1 MHTLTQYPSVH
12 ASHLGASAARDVSVL
27 TVNNRLARR
36 LIQLLAQQQSARGQL
51 VAEIP
56 EIMPWSGWVTHQ
68 LGRAGF
74 EELLRPHAR
83 QLDGF
88 EAQLVWAQVIERCE
102 GDDALLDVH
111 QAAAIALGADQLIE
125 EWQIKVSEHE
135 HTEEYDRFRH
145 WRDAYRERLHALD
158 ALDGSTA
165 LTRLIH
171 HVENGLPLPAQVVLA
186 GFTEISPRMGV
197 LLDALVARG
206 VEVSTLVEDYSQAS
220 QVMRVEAITA
230 QAEWQ
235 AAVAWARSKLD
246 EQPSGRF
253 AIVAVSLDA
262 QAAFAR
268 RVLEQGLSD
277 GDGVP
282 LHAFNVAVARPLA
295 DWAACRAA
303 IAWLRTFVLMKEQS
317 GAIPEDLG
325 AALLAGYCIGHST
338 EQGARAM
345 VDAGWRDWQ
354 VSRVSLA
361 SWTSAIEPLHQL
373 SPAWQRAWQDW
384 QAFPRTMALHRWSEA
399 FRATL
404 ATLGYPGRGAQSSA
418 MYQVLEAIDA
428 LLERFESLSA
438 LFPSVQAS
446 EALSTL
452 GRLARATMF
461 QPQRDPHA
469 RLDVLG
475 LLEAEGGQ
483 WDGVW
488 ILGLTDEVLPAA
500 TKPNPL
506 IPMAALRRAQAPRAT
521 PERESQWAQQI
532 FSNLCKVAPAV
543 TVSSPRFEGERE
555 LRPSPLIQG
564 LTPSELIQELSAEAV
579 QRWEPPKLEAWKDDQ
594 GPPLAANEK
603 VQGGVS
609 VLETQAINP
618 LWAFFRYRL
627 GVKGLPAYGELPQMA
642 IRGKF
647 LHGVMERIW
656 ESLRD
661 QSGLQL
667 AIDAETLLPKL
678 KEIVHAVA
686 AKELSA
692 YEITLR
698 DLEVRRGIR
707 VVHDWLL
714 QEANRTPF
722 VVREIEQKR
731 QLNINGLV
739 LDVRLDRL
747 DQLLSEDQGNGT
759 AHLAVI
765 DYKTG
770 QSLPKVLKDWE
781 GARPVNLQVPVY
793 AAMLN
798 AQEGAERVTD
808 NEISALMLVRLH
820 ARGSEAMGL
829 TEHDDLGLK
838 GLKTLTKAKY
848 ADPDWSSMLSRLRAV
863 IDMLAQEF
871 VQGVAVNQSWKEADL
886 AFCDILPLLRYF
898 DQGDEDAQG
907 DSDDDV

>member
-1 MHTLTQYPSVH
+1 
-12 ASHLGASAARDVSVL
+12 
-27 TVNNRLARR
+27 
-36 LIQLLAQQQSARGQL
+36 
-51 VAEIP
+51 
-56 EIMPWSGWVTHQ
+56 
-68 LGRAGF
+68 
-74 EELLRPHAR
+74 
-83 QLDGF
+83 
-88 EAQLVWAQVIERCE
+88 
-102 GDDALLDVH
+102 
-111 QAAAIALGADQLIE
+111 
-125 EWQIKVSEHE
+125 
-135 HTEEYDRFRH
+135 
-145 WRDAYRERLHALD
+145 
-158 ALDGSTA
+158 
-165 LTRLIH
+165 
-171 HVENGLPLPAQVVLA
+171 
-186 GFTEISPRMGV
+186 
-197 LLDALVARG
+197 
-206 VEVSTLVEDYSQAS
+206 
-220 QVMRVEAITA
+220 
-230 QAEWQ
+230 
-235 AAVAWARSKLD
+235 
-246 EQPSGRF
+246 
-253 AIVAVSLDA
+253 VSLDA

-268 RVLEQGLSD
+268 RVLEQGL
-277 GDGVP
+277 GDEEGVP
-282 LHAFNVAVARPLA
+282 VHAFNVAVARPLS

-303 IAWLRTFVLMKEQS
+303 VAWLRTFVLMKEQL
-317 GAIPEDLG
+317 GAAPADLG
-325 AALLAGYCIGHST
+325 AALLSGYCIGHSA

-354 VSRVSLA
+354 VSHVSLA
-361 SWTSAIEPLHQL
+361 AWSSAIEPLHQL
-373 SPAWQRAWQDW
+373 SPAWHRAWQDW
-384 QAFPRTMALHRWSEA
+384 QTLPRSMSLYRWSDV

-404 ATLGYPGRGAQSSA
+404 ATLGFPGRGAQSSA

-438 LFPSVQAS
+438 LFASVQAS
-446 EALSTL
+446 EALSIL
-452 GRLARATMF
+452 GRLARATLF
-461 QPQRDPHA
+461 QPQRDPTA

-532 FSNLCKVAPAV
+532 FANLCKVAPSV

-555 LRPSPLIQG
+555 LRPSPLIQA
-564 LTPSELIQELSAEAV
+564 LAPIEAANDPSLSPFL
-579 QRWEPPKLEAWKDDQ
+579 QWTSPILEVWKDEQ

-642 IRGKF
+642 LRGKF

-667 AIDAETLLPKL
+667 AIDDATLLPQL
-678 KEIVHAVA
+678 ERIVNAVA
-686 AKELSA
+686 TKELSA
-692 YEITLR
+692 YDTTLR
-698 DLEVRRGIR
+698 ELEIGRAIR

-714 QEANRTPF
+714 KEADRAPF
-722 VVREIEQKR
+722 VAQEIEQKR
-731 QLNINGLV
+731 QLNLNGLV

-747 DQLLSEDQGNGT
+747 DHLVSEDQGDGT
-759 AHLAVI
+759 KHLAVI

-770 QSLPKVLKDWE
+770 RSLPSVLKDWE
-781 GARPVNLQVPVY
+781 SARPVNLQVPLY

-798 AQEGAERVTD
+798 AEGGAAREASHR
-808 NEISALMLVRLH
+808 ISALMLVRLH
-820 ARGSEAMGL
+820 ARGSQTVGL
-829 TEHDDLGLK
+829 AEHDEQGLS
-838 GLKTLTKAKY
+838 GLKTLSKAKY
-848 ADPDWSSMLSRLRAV
+848 ADADWSCLLERLRAV

-871 VQGVAVNQSWKEADL
+871 VQGKAVNQSWKGADL

-898 DQGDEDAQG
+898 DQSEEDTQEG
-907 DSDDDV
+907 SDDDA

>member
-1 MHTLTQYPSVH
+1 MHTLTQYPTVY
-12 ASHLGASAARDVSVL
+12 ASNLGANAARDVSVL
-27 TVNNRLARR
+27 TVNNRLARG

-68 LGRAGF
+68 LDRAGF

-102 GDDALLDVH
+102 GDDALLDVY

-125 EWQIKVSEHE
+125 EWQIKVFEHE
-135 HTEEYDRFRH
+135 HTEEYDQFRQ

-158 ALDGSTA
+158 ALDASTA

-171 HVENGLPLPAQVVLA
+171 HVEGGLPLPAKILLA

-206 VEVSTLVEDYSQAS
+206 VEVSTLVEDFSQTS
-220 QVMRVEAITA
+220 QIVRVEAATA
-230 QAEWQ
+230 QSEWE
-235 AAVAWARSKLD
+235 AAVAWARAQLD
-246 EQPSGRF
+246 SQPSGRF

-268 RVLEQGLSD
+268 RVLEQGL
-277 GDGVP
+277 GDAEGVP
-282 LHAFNVAVARPLA
+282 VHAFNVAVARPLS

-303 IAWLRTFVLMKEQS
+303 VAWLRTFVLMKEQL
-317 GAIPEDLG
+317 GAAPADLG
-325 AALLAGYCIGHST
+325 AALLSGYCIGHSA

-354 VSRVSLA
+354 VSHVSFA
-361 SWTSAIEPLHQL
+361 AWTSALESLHQL

-384 QAFPRTMALHRWSEA
+384 QTLPRSMALHRWSEV

-404 ATLGYPGRGAQSSA
+404 ATLGFPGRGALSSA
-418 MYQVLEAIDA
+418 LYQVLEAIDA

-438 LFPSVQAS
+438 LFASVQAS
-446 EALSTL
+446 EALSIL

-461 QPQRDPHA
+461 QPQRDPTA

-506 IPMAALRRAQAPRAT
+506 IPMAALRRAKAPRAT

-532 FSNLCKVAPAV
+532 FANLCKVAPSV

-555 LRPSPLIQG
+555 LRPSPLIQALAPIEAANDPS
-564 LTPSELIQELSAEAV
+564 LTPSL
-579 QRWEPPKLEAWKDDQ
+579 RWASPILEVWKDEQ

-627 GVKGLPAYGELPQMA
+627 GVKGLPAYGELPQMTL
-642 IRGKF
+642 RGKF

-667 AIDAETLLPKL
+667 AIDDATLLPQLEK
-678 KEIVHAVA
+678 IVNAVA
-686 AKELSA
+686 TKELSA
-692 YEITLR
+692 YDTTLR
-698 DLEVRRGIR
+698 ELEMGRAIR
-707 VVHDWLL
+707 VVHEWLL
-714 QEANRTPF
+714 KEADRAPF

-731 QLNINGLV
+731 QLNLSGLV
-739 LDVRLDRL
+739 LEIRLDRL
-747 DQLLSEDQGNGT
+747 DHLVSEDQGDGT
-759 AHLAVI
+759 THLAVI

-770 QSLPKVLKDWE
+770 RSLPSILKDWE
-781 GARPVNLQVPVY
+781 SARPVNLQVPLY

-798 AQEGAERVTD
+798 AEGGAVGDAD
-808 NEISALMLVRLH
+808 NRISALMLVRLH
-820 ARGSEAMGL
+820 ARGSQAVGL
-829 TEHDDLGLK
+829 AEHDELGLS
-838 GLKTLTKAKY
+838 GLKTLSKAKY
-848 ADPDWSSMLSRLRAV
+848 ADADWSCLLERLRVV

-871 VQGVAVNQSWKEADL
+871 VQGKAVNQSWKGADL

-898 DQGDEDAQG
+898 DQSEEDTQEG
-907 DSDDDV
+907 SDDDA

>member
-1 MHTLTQYPSVH
+1 MHTLTQYPTVL
-12 ASHLGASAARDVSVL
+12 ASNLGANAAQDVSVL

-51 VAEIP
+51 VTEIP

-74 EELLRPHAR
+74 EESLRPHAR

-111 QAAAIALGADQLIE
+111 QAAAIALAADQLIE
-125 EWQIKVSEHE
+125 EWQIKVFEHE
-135 HTEEYDRFRH
+135 YTEEYDQFRR

-158 ALDGSTA
+158 ALDASTA

-171 HVENGLPLPAQVVLA
+171 HVESGLPVPAQVVLA

-206 VEVSTLVEDYSQAS
+206 VEVSTLVEDFSQTS
-220 QVMRVEAITA
+220 QVIRVEVATA

-235 AAVAWARSKLD
+235 AAVAWARAQLD
-246 EQPSGRF
+246 SQPSGRF

-268 RVLEQGLSD
+268 RVLEQGL
-277 GDGVP
+277 GDEEGVP
-282 LHAFNVAVARPLA
+282 VHAFNVAVARPLS
-295 DWAACRAA
+295 DWGACRAA
-303 IAWLRTFVLMKEQS
+303 IAWLRTFVLMKEQL
-317 GAIPEDLG
+317 GAAPSDLG
-325 AALLAGYCIGHST
+325 AALLSGHCVGHSA
-338 EQGARAM
+338 EQGVRAM

-354 VSRVSLA
+354 VSHVSLA
-361 SWTSAIEPLHQL
+361 TWTSAIEPLHQL

-384 QAFPRTMALHRWSEA
+384 QTLPRSMALHRWSSV
-399 FRATL
+399 FRASL
-404 ATLGYPGRGAQSSA
+404 ATLGFPGRGAQSSA

-428 LLERFESLSA
+428 LLERFESMSA
-438 LFPSVQAS
+438 LFGSVQAS

-461 QPQRDPHA
+461 QPQRDPTA

-475 LLEAEGGQ
+475 FLEAEGGQ
-483 WDGVW
+483 WDGIW
-488 ILGLTDEVLPAA
+488 MLGLTDEVLPAA

-521 PERESQWAQQI
+521 PERESLWAQQI

-543 TVSSPRFEGERE
+543 NVSSPRFEGERA
-555 LRPSPLIQG
+555 LRASPLIQALAPIEAIYDPG
-564 LTPSELIQELSAEAV
+564 LDSVS
-579 QRWEPPKLEAWKDDQ
+579 RWVPPFLDVWKDDQ
-594 GPPLAANEK
+594 GPPLGANEK
-603 VQGGVS
+603 IQGGVS

-627 GVKGLPAYGELPQMA
+627 GVKGLPAYGELAQMA
-642 IRGKF
+642 LRGKF
-647 LHGVMERIW
+647 LHGVMERVW
-656 ESLRD
+656 ELLRD
-661 QSGLQL
+661 QSSLKE
-667 AIDAETLLPKL
+667 AIDGAMLLPQLQK
-678 KEIVHAVA
+678 VVNAVA
-686 AKELSA
+686 TKELGA
-692 YEITLR
+692 YDTTLR
-698 DLEVRRGIR
+698 ELEIDRAIR
-707 VVHDWLL
+707 VVHGWLL
-714 QEANRTPF
+714 KEADRAPF
-722 VVREIEQKR
+722 VVQEIEQKR
-731 QLNINGLV
+731 QLNLKGLV

-747 DQLLSEDQGNGT
+747 DQLVSEDQGDGT
-759 AHLAVI
+759 KHLAVI

-770 QSLPKVLKDWE
+770 RSLPSVLKDWE
-781 GARPVNLQVPVY
+781 SARPVNLQVPLY

-798 AQEGAERVTD
+798 AEGGAERDAGSRV
-808 NEISALMLVRLH
+808 SALMLVRLH
-820 ARGSEAMGL
+820 ARGSEALGL
-829 TEHDDLGLK
+829 AEHDALGLS
-838 GLKTLTKAKY
+838 GLKTLSKVKY
-848 ADPDWSSMLSRLRAV
+848 ADADWSCLLARLSAV

-871 VQGVAVNQSWKEADL
+871 VQGKAVNQSWKGADL
-886 AFCDILPLLRYF
+886 ALCDILPLLRYF
-898 DQGDEDAQG
+898 DQGEDELQEG
-907 DSDDDV
+907 SDDDS

>member
-1 MHTLTQYPSVH
+1 MPTLTQYPTVQ
-12 ASHLGASAARDVSVL
+12 ASNLAANVARDVSVL

-36 LIQLLAQQQSARGQL
+36 LIQLLAQQQSARGQI

-68 LGRAGF
+68 LDRAGF
-74 EELLRPHAR
+74 EESLRPHAR

-88 EAQLVWAQVIERCE
+88 EAQLVWTQVIESCE
-102 GDDALLDVH
+102 GNDALLDVQ
-111 QAAAIALGADQLIE
+111 QAAAIALAADQLIE
-125 EWQIKVSEHE
+125 EWQIKVAEHE
-135 HTEEYDRFRH
+135 YTEEYDRFRQ
-145 WRDAYRERLHALD
+145 WRDAYRQRLHALD
-158 ALDGSTA
+158 ALDPSTA

-171 HVENGLPLPAQVVLA
+171 HVERGLPVPAQIVLA

-206 VEVSTLVEDYSQAS
+206 VEVSTLVEDFSQTS
-220 QVMRVEAITA
+220 QMVRIEAATA

-235 AAVAWARSKLD
+235 AAVGWARTQLD
-246 EQPSGRF
+246 SQPSGRF

-268 RVLEQGLSD
+268 RVLEQRLSD
-277 GDGVP
+277 EEGVP
-282 LHAFNVAVARPLA
+282 VHAFNVAVARPLS

-303 IAWLRTFVLMKEQS
+303 VAWLRTFVLMKEQL
-317 GAIPEDLG
+317 GAAPVDLG
-325 AALLAGYCIGHST
+325 AALLSGYCIGHSA

-354 VSRVSLA
+354 VSHVSFA
-361 SWTSAIEPLHQL
+361 AWTSAIEPLHQL

-384 QAFPRTMALHRWSEA
+384 QTLPRSMTLHRWSGV

-404 ATLGYPGRGAQSSA
+404 ATLGFPGRGAQSSA
-418 MYQVLEAIDA
+418 MYQVLEAIDV

-438 LFPSVQAS
+438 LFGSVQAS
-446 EALSTL
+446 EALTTL

-461 QPQRDPHA
+461 QPQRDSNA

-532 FSNLCKVAPAV
+532 FSNLCKVAPV
-543 TVSSPRFEGERE
+543 VNLSSPRFEGERQ
-555 LRPSPLIQG
+555 LRASPLIQA
-564 LTPSELIQELSAEAV
+564 LTPTEAIEGPSIDLES
-579 QRWEPPKLEAWKDDQ
+579 RWESPILEVWTDDR
-594 GPPLAANEK
+594 GPPLGVNEK

-642 IRGKF
+642 LRGKF
-647 LHGVMERIW
+647 LHGVMERVW
-656 ESLRD
+656 ELLHD
-661 QSGLQL
+661 QSGLRD
-667 AIDAETLLPKL
+667 AIDGAMLLPQLEK
-678 KEIVHAVA
+678 IVNAVA
-686 AKELSA
+686 TKELGA
-692 YEITLR
+692 YDTTLR
-698 DLEVRRGIR
+698 ELEIGRAIR
-707 VVHDWLL
+707 VVHGWLL
-714 QEANRTPF
+714 KEADRAPF
-722 VVREIEQKR
+722 VVQEIEQKR
-731 QLNINGLV
+731 QLNLNGLV

-747 DQLLSEDQGNGT
+747 DHLVSEDQGDGT
-759 AHLAVI
+759 THLAVI

-770 QSLPKVLKDWE
+770 RSLPSVLKDWE
-781 GARPVNLQVPVY
+781 SARPVNLQVPLY

-798 AQEGAERVTD
+798 AERVTERD
-808 NEISALMLVRLH
+808 PGKRISALMLVRLH
-820 ARGSEAMGL
+820 ALGSEA
-829 TEHDDLGLK
+829 LGLAERDELGLS
-838 GLKTLTKAKY
+838 GLKTLAKAKY
-848 ADPDWSSMLSRLRAV
+848 ADADWSCLLERLRAV
-863 IDMLAQEF
+863 IEMLAQEF
-871 VQGVAVNQSWKEADL
+871 VAGEAVNQSWKGADL

-898 DQGDEDAQG
+898 DQGEEGTDEG
-907 DSDDDV
+907 GDDDS

>member
-1 MHTLTQYPSVH
+1 MHTLTQYPTVH
-12 ASHLGASAARDVSVL
+12 ASNLGANAARDVSVL

-36 LIQLLAQQQSARGQL
+36 LIQLLAQQQSARGQR

-88 EAQLVWAQVIERCE
+88 EAQLVWAQVIQRCE

-111 QAAAIALGADQLIE
+111 QAAALALGADQLIE
-125 EWQIKVSEHE
+125 EWQIKVFEHE
-135 HTEEYDRFRH
+135 YTEEYDQFRL

-158 ALDGSTA
+158 ALDASTA

-171 HVENGLPLPAQVVLA
+171 HVESGLPVPPQVVLA

-197 LLDALVARG
+197 LLDALIARG
-206 VEVSTLVEDYSQAS
+206 VEISTLVEDFLQTP
-220 QVMRVEAITA
+220 QVVRIEAATA
-230 QAEWQ
+230 QTEWQ
-235 AAVAWARSKLD
+235 AAVAWARAQLD
-246 EQPSGRF
+246 RQPSGRF

-268 RVLEQGLSD
+268 RVLEQGLAD
-277 GDGVP
+277 EEGVAV
-282 LHAFNVAVARPLA
+282 HAFNVAVARPLS

-303 IAWLRTFVLMKEQS
+303 VAWLRTFVLMKEQL
-317 GAIPEDLG
+317 GAAPADLG
-325 AALLAGYCIGHST
+325 AALLSGYCIGHT
-338 EQGARAM
+338 AEQGARAM

-354 VSRVSLA
+354 VSHVSLA
-361 SWTSAIEPLHQL
+361 AWTSAIEPLHQL

-384 QAFPRTMALHRWSEA
+384 QTLPRNMALHRWSGV

-404 ATLGYPGRGAQSSA
+404 ATMGFPGRGAQSSA

-438 LFPSVQAS
+438 LFGLVQGS

-452 GRLARATMF
+452 ARLSRATMF
-461 QPQRDPHA
+461 QPQRDPNA

-500 TKPNPL
+500 TKPNPF

-543 TVSSPRFEGERE
+543 NVSSPRFEGERE
-555 LRPSPLIQG
+555 LRASPLIQA
-564 LTPSELIQELSAEAV
+564 LAPIEAIPDPCV
-579 QRWEPPKLEAWKDDQ
+579 DPVSRWVPPILDVWKDDQ
-594 GPPLAANEK
+594 GPPLTVNEK
-603 VQGGVS
+603 IQGGVS

-642 IRGKF
+642 LRGKF
-647 LHGVMERIW
+647 LHGVMERVW
-656 ESLRD
+656 ELLRD
-661 QSGLQL
+661 QSGLKKT
-667 AIDAETLLPKL
+667 IEDATLLPQL
-678 KEIVHAVA
+678 QMIVNAVA
-686 AKELSA
+686 TKELGA
-692 YEITLR
+692 YDTTLR
-698 DLEVRRGIR
+698 ELEMGRAIR
-707 VVHDWLL
+707 VVYGWLL
-714 QEANRTPF
+714 KEADRAPF

-731 QLNINGLV
+731 QLNLNGLV

-747 DQLLSEDQGNGT
+747 DHLVSEDQGDGT
-759 AHLAVI
+759 THLAVI

-770 QSLPKVLKDWE
+770 RTLPGVLKDWE
-781 GARPVNLQVPVY
+781 SARPVNLQVPLY

-798 AQEGAERVTD
+798 AEGSSEYVAGNR
-808 NEISALMLVRLH
+808 ISALMLVRLH
-820 ARGSEAMGL
+820 ARGSEA
-829 TEHDDLGLK
+829 LGLAERDELGLS
-838 GLKTLTKAKY
+838 GLKTLSKAKY
-848 ADPDWSSMLSRLRAV
+848 ADADWSCLLARLSAV

-871 VQGVAVNQSWKEADL
+871 VQGKAVNQSWKGADL

-898 DQGDEDAQG
+898 DQGEEDTQEG
-907 DSDDDV
+907 SEDDS